1 MTAVEQNDLVRE
13 ATAAVQACADEFDAR
28 ATSLLEH
35 LPQLPIEERLRA
47 AVMSLCAG
55 LKDTSG
61 RVMFELS
68 LLQAQLDERKADA
81 GSAVRSLSRMDGA
94 LMEALA
100 PVADLID
107 KLEADAERD
116 EQNERA
122 FVLVIEASGVML
134 QSLDKARTATQA
146 LQAELR

>member
-13 ATAAVQACADEFDAR
+13 ATAAVQVCADEFDER
-28 ATSLLEH
+28 ATSLLKH
-35 LPQLPIEERLRA
+35 LPQLPIEDGLRA
-47 AVMSLCAG
+47 EVMSLCAG

-81 GSAVRSLSRMDGA
+81 GSAVRSLSQMDGA

>member
-1 MTAVEQNDLVRE
+1 MTAEEDKQRVRD
-13 ATAAVQACADEFDAR
+13 AAAAVQACADEFDER
-28 ATSLLEH
+28 ATSLREQ
-35 LPQLPIEERLRA
+35 LPQLPMEEGLRA
-47 AVMSLCAG
+47 AAMALCAG
-55 LKDTSG
+55 LKDTAG

-81 GSAVRSLSRMDGA
+81 GSAVQRLSRMDGVM
-94 LMEALA
+94 MEALA
-100 PVADLID
+100 PVADIVD

-134 QSLDKARTATQA
+134 QSLDKARAATQA
-146 LQAELR
+146 LQSALQ